1 MLYNNLKDE
10 LNGFSALRMTSLHHD
25 GKGLIGLIQI
35 ILGDKGSGKTKRLI
49 DLVNESLKNEH
60 GDIIFIDD
68 DKRYMYDLRHEIRFV
83 DAGEYP
89 VGHKCTANEMLAFI
103 CGMLSA
109 NFDVS
114 LIAMD
119 AFKKLI
125 RTPLN
130 DPEMKEFFEKLE
142 ALSNARGCSFL
153 ISVSTG
159 EEAVPDFI
167 QKYVI

>member
-1 MLYNNLKDE
+1 MVL
-10 LNGFSALRMTSLHHD
+10 
-25 GKGLIGLIQI
+25 LIQI

-83 DAGEYP
+83 DASEYP
-89 VGHKCTANEMLAFI
+89 VGHKCQASEMLGFI

-109 NFDVS
+109 NFDLS

-119 AFKKLI
+119 AFMKLV
-125 RTPLN
+125 RTPLD
-130 DPEMKEFFEKLE
+130 DPEMKVFFEKLE
-142 ALSNARGCSFL
+142 ALSEAHHCNFL
-153 ISVSTG
+153 ISVSAQA
-159 EEAVPDFI
+159 ESVPEFI
-167 QKYVI
+167 RKYVI

>member
-1 MLYNNLKDE
+1 M
-10 LNGFSALRMTSLHHD
+10 
-25 GKGLIGLIQI
+25 IQI

-83 DAGEYP
+83 DASEYP
-89 VGHKCTANEMLAFI
+89 VGHKCQASEMLGFI

-109 NFDVS
+109 NFDLS

-119 AFKKLI
+119 AFMKLV
-125 RTPLN
+125 RTPLD
-130 DPEMKEFFEKLE
+130 DPEMKVFFEKLE
-142 ALSNARGCSFL
+142 ALSEAHHCNFL
-153 ISVSTG
+153 ISVSAQA
-159 EEAVPDFI
+159 ESVPEYI
-167 QKYVI
+167 RKYVI

>member
-1 MLYNNLKDE
+1 M
-10 LNGFSALRMTSLHHD
+10 
-25 GKGLIGLIQI
+25 IQI

-49 DLVNESLKNEH
+49 DRVNESLKNEH

-83 DAGEYP
+83 DASEYP
-89 VGHKCTANEMLAFI
+89 VGHKCQASEMLGFI

-109 NFDVS
+109 NFDLS

-119 AFKKLI
+119 AFMKLV
-125 RTPLN
+125 RTPLD
-130 DPEMKEFFEKLE
+130 DPEMKVFFEKLE
-142 ALSNARGCSFL
+142 ALSEAHHCNFL
-153 ISVSTG
+153 ISVSAPA
-159 EEAVPDFI
+159 ESVPEYI

>member
-1 MLYNNLKDE
+1 M
-10 LNGFSALRMTSLHHD
+10 
-25 GKGLIGLIQI
+25 IQI

-60 GDIIFIDD
+60 GDIIFVDD

-83 DAGEYP
+83 DASEYP
-89 VGHKCTANEMLAFI
+89 VGHKCTANAMLSFM

-109 NFDVS
+109 NFDIS

-119 AFKKLI
+119 AFVKI
-125 RTPLN
+125 VRTPR
-130 DPEMKEFFEKLE
+130 DAPEMEDFFKKLE
-142 ALSNARGCSFL
+142 ALSEAHHCKFL
-153 ISVSTG
+153 ISVSAPADT
-159 EEAVPDFI
+159 VPEFI

>member
-1 MLYNNLKDE
+1 M
-10 LNGFSALRMTSLHHD
+10 
-25 GKGLIGLIQI
+25 IQI

-83 DAGEYP
+83 DASEYP
-89 VGHKCTANEMLAFI
+89 VGHKCQASEMLGFI

-109 NFDVS
+109 NFDLS

-119 AFKKLI
+119 AFMKLV
-125 RTPLN
+125 RTPLD
-130 DPEMKEFFEKLE
+130 DPEMKAFFEKLE
-142 ALSNARGCSFL
+142 ALSEAHHCNFL
-153 ISVSTG
+153 ISVSAPA
-159 EEAVPDFI
+159 ESVPEYI
-167 QKYVI
+167 RKYVI

>member
-1 MLYNNLKDE
+1 M
-10 LNGFSALRMTSLHHD
+10 
-25 GKGLIGLIQI
+25 IQI

-83 DAGEYP
+83 DASEYP
-89 VGHKCTANEMLAFI
+89 VGHKSTASEMLGFI

-109 NFDVS
+109 NFDIT

-119 AFKKLI
+119 AFMKLV
-125 RTPLN
+125 RTPL
-130 DPEMKEFFEKLE
+130 DDAEMENFFKTLEKLSE
-142 ALSNARGCSFL
+142 THHCKFL
-153 ISVSTG
+153 LSVSAPADT
-159 EEAVPDFI
+159 VPEFI

>member
-1 MLYNNLKDE
+1 M
-10 LNGFSALRMTSLHHD
+10 
-25 GKGLIGLIQI
+25 IQI
-35 ILGDKGSGKTKRLI
+35 ILGDKGTGKTKRLI

-83 DAGEYP
+83 DASEYP
-89 VGHKCTANEMLAFI
+89 VGHKCTASEMLGFI

-109 NFDVS
+109 NFDIS

-119 AFKKLI
+119 AFVKLV
-125 RTPLN
+125 RTPLA
-130 DPEMKEFFEKLE
+130 DPDMQVFFEKLE
-142 ALSNARGCSFL
+142 KLSADHKCNFL
-153 ISVSTG
+153 ISVS
-159 EEAVPDFI
+159 APADSVPAYI

>member
-1 MLYNNLKDE
+1 M
-10 LNGFSALRMTSLHHD
+10 
-25 GKGLIGLIQI
+25 LIQI

-83 DAGEYP
+83 DASEYP
-89 VGHKCTANEMLAFI
+89 VGHKCQASEMLGFI

-109 NFDVS
+109 NFDLS

-119 AFKKLI
+119 AFMKLV
-125 RTPLN
+125 RTPLD
-130 DPEMKEFFEKLE
+130 DPEMKIFFEKLE
-142 ALSNARGCSFL
+142 TLSETHHCNFL
-153 ISVSTG
+153 ISVSAPA
-159 EEAVPDFI
+159 ESVPEYI
-167 QKYVI
+167 QKYAI

>member
-1 MLYNNLKDE
+1 M
-10 LNGFSALRMTSLHHD
+10 
-25 GKGLIGLIQI
+25 IQI

-83 DAGEYP
+83 DASEYP
-89 VGHKCTANEMLAFI
+89 VGHKCTTKEMLGFI

-109 NFDVS
+109 NFDIT

-119 AFKKLI
+119 AFMKLV
-125 RTPLN
+125 RTPL
-130 DPEMKEFFEKLE
+130 DDAEMEAFFQNLEKLSE
-142 ALSNARGCSFL
+142 QHHCKFL
-153 ISVSTG
+153 LSVSAPAET
-159 EEAVPDFI
+159 VPEFI

>member
-1 MLYNNLKDE
+1 M
-10 LNGFSALRMTSLHHD
+10 
-25 GKGLIGLIQI
+25 IQI

-83 DAGEYP
+83 DASEYP
-89 VGHKCTANEMLAFI
+89 VGHKCQASEMLGFI

-109 NFDVS
+109 NFDLS

-119 AFKKLI
+119 AFMKLV
-125 RTPLN
+125 RTPLD
-130 DPEMKEFFEKLE
+130 DPEMKVFFEKLE
-142 ALSNARGCSFL
+142 ILSEAHHCNFL
-153 ISVSTG
+153 ISVSAQA
-159 EEAVPDFI
+159 ESVPEYI

>member
-1 MLYNNLKDE
+1 M
-10 LNGFSALRMTSLHHD
+10 
-25 GKGLIGLIQI
+25 LIQI

-83 DAGEYP
+83 DASEYP
-89 VGHKCTANEMLAFI
+89 VGHKCQASEMLGFI

-109 NFDVS
+109 NFDLS

-119 AFKKLI
+119 AFMKLV
-125 RTPLN
+125 RTPLD
-130 DPEMKEFFEKLE
+130 DPEMKVFFEKLE
-142 ALSNARGCSFL
+142 ALSEAHHCNFL
-153 ISVSTG
+153 ISVSAQ
-159 EEAVPDFI
+159 EESVPEFI
-167 QKYVI
+167 RKYVI

>member
-1 MLYNNLKDE
+1 M
-10 LNGFSALRMTSLHHD
+10 
-25 GKGLIGLIQI
+25 IQI

-49 DLVNESLKNEH
+49 DLVNESLKKEH

-83 DAGEYP
+83 DASEYP
-89 VGHKCTANEMLAFI
+89 VGHKCTANEMLGFM

-109 NFDVS
+109 NFDIT

-119 AFKKLI
+119 AFVKLV
-125 RTPLN
+125 RTPL
-130 DPEMKEFFEKLE
+130 DAPEMEDFFKKLE
-142 ALSNARGCSFL
+142 GLSEAHHCKFL
-153 ISVSTG
+153 ISVSAPAD
-159 EEAVPDFI
+159 AVPEFI

>member
-1 MLYNNLKDE
+1 M
-10 LNGFSALRMTSLHHD
+10 
-25 GKGLIGLIQI
+25 IQI

-83 DAGEYP
+83 DASEYP
-89 VGHKCTANEMLAFI
+89 VGHKSQASEMLGFI

-109 NFDVS
+109 NFDLS

-119 AFKKLI
+119 AFMKLV
-125 RTPLN
+125 RTPLD
-130 DPEMKEFFEKLE
+130 DPEMKAFFEKLE
-142 ALSNARGCSFL
+142 ALSEAHHCNFL
-153 ISVSTG
+153 ISVSAQA
-159 EEAVPDFI
+159 ESVPEFI
-167 QKYVI
+167 RKYVI

>member
-1 MLYNNLKDE
+1 M
-10 LNGFSALRMTSLHHD
+10 
-25 GKGLIGLIQI
+25 IQI

-83 DAGEYP
+83 DASEYP
-89 VGHKCTANEMLAFI
+89 VGHKSQASEMLGFI

-109 NFDVS
+109 NFDLS

-119 AFKKLI
+119 AFMKLV
-125 RTPLN
+125 RTPLAL
-130 DPEMKEFFEKLE
+130 PTAGE
-142 ALSNARGCSFL
+142 AQAQIEG
-153 ISVSTG
+153 
-159 EEAVPDFI
+159 A
-167 QKYVI
+167 

>member
-1 MLYNNLKDE
+1 M
-10 LNGFSALRMTSLHHD
+10 
-25 GKGLIGLIQI
+25 LIQI

-83 DAGEYP
+83 DASEYP
-89 VGHKCTANEMLAFI
+89 VGHKCQASEMLGFI

-109 NFDVS
+109 NFDLS

-119 AFKKLI
+119 AFMKLV
-125 RTPLN
+125 RTPLD
-130 DPEMKEFFEKLE
+130 DPEMKVFFEKLE
-142 ALSNARGCSFL
+142 ILSEAHHCNFL
-153 ISVSTG
+153 ISVSAQA
-159 EEAVPDFI
+159 ESVPEYI

>member
-1 MLYNNLKDE
+1 M
-10 LNGFSALRMTSLHHD
+10 
-25 GKGLIGLIQI
+25 LIQI

-83 DAGEYP
+83 DASEYP
-89 VGHKCTANEMLAFI
+89 VGHKCQASEMLGFI

-109 NFDVS
+109 NFDLS

-119 AFKKLI
+119 AFMKLV
-125 RTPLN
+125 RTPLD
-130 DPEMKEFFEKLE
+130 DPEMKVFFEKLE
-142 ALSNARGCSFL
+142 ALSEAHHCNFL
-153 ISVSTG
+153 ISVSAQA
-159 EEAVPDFI
+159 ESVPEYI
-167 QKYVI
+167 RKYVI

>member
-1 MLYNNLKDE
+1 M
-10 LNGFSALRMTSLHHD
+10 
-25 GKGLIGLIQI
+25 LIQI

-83 DAGEYP
+83 DASEYP
-89 VGHKCTANEMLAFI
+89 VGHKSQASEMLGFI

-109 NFDVS
+109 NFDLS

-119 AFKKLI
+119 AFMKLV
-125 RTPLN
+125 RTPLD
-130 DPEMKEFFEKLE
+130 DPEMKVFFEKLE
-142 ALSNARGCSFL
+142 ALSETHHCNFL
-153 ISVSTG
+153 ISVSAQA
-159 EEAVPDFI
+159 ESVPEFI
-167 QKYVI
+167 RKYVI

>member
-1 MLYNNLKDE
+1 
-10 LNGFSALRMTSLHHD
+10 
-25 GKGLIGLIQI
+25 LIQI

-49 DLVNESLKNEH
+49 DIVNESLKNEH

-83 DAGEYP
+83 DASEYP
-89 VGHKCTANEMLAFI
+89 VGHKCTANEMLGFM

-109 NFDVS
+109 NFDIS

-119 AFKKLI
+119 AFVKLV

-130 DPEMKEFFEKLE
+130 DPEMEVFFKNLEKLSQE
-142 ALSNARGCSFL
+142 HNCKFL
-153 ISVSTG
+153 ISVSAPADT
-159 EEAVPDFI
+159 VPEFI
-167 QKYVI
+167 QKYAI

>member
-1 MLYNNLKDE
+1 M
-10 LNGFSALRMTSLHHD
+10 
-25 GKGLIGLIQI
+25 IQI

-83 DAGEYP
+83 DASEYP
-89 VGHKCTANEMLAFI
+89 VGHKCQASEMLGFI

-109 NFDVS
+109 NFDLS

-119 AFKKLI
+119 AFMKLV
-125 RTPLN
+125 RTPLD
-130 DPEMKEFFEKLE
+130 DPEMKVFFEKLE
-142 ALSNARGCSFL
+142 ALSETHHCTFL
-153 ISVSTG
+153 ISVSAQA
-159 EEAVPDFI
+159 ESVPEFI
-167 QKYVI
+167 RKYVI